1 MSGIERKG
9 DLDHREQQDQ
19 YPRGLQGPAPPNRR
33 RPRRDHR
40 PQGRAAGQPRLVRL
54 GRRARQD
61 QPNQNAPEVQERRAR
76 PANRPL
82 HRGPGEPP
90 ALHRDPGRGR
100 ARRGGPEHRLH
111 QLHGEEVPRREPVPQ
126 PPAWRRADRPVRGAA
141 THDPDGLGDP
151 ALAPPGTMPQGMK
164 ALRRALAYLR
174 SYKREALGAF
184 FALLLVSAANLVT
197 PQLIA
202 YAIDTGVTPPGS
214 PRAILLAV
222 VGLIAVALARGLFQ
236 FLQGYLAERASQGVA
251 YDLRNTLFEK
261 IERLGF
267 AYYDRVETG
276 QLVTRLTSDVEQ
288 IRTFAGSGVVQLAS
302 AAVMLVGTTVLLL
315 VLDWRLALIALA
327 TVPAIFVLLLRFVRK
342 IGPLFR
348 GVQQT
353 LGRLNTVLQEDLAG
367 VRTIRTYGR
376 EDFETARY
384 RAVNEDLL
392 RRNLETVYTFSNNFP
407 FIFLLANVG
416 TLLIVLFGGLQVIG
430 GGLLVGELI
439 AFNTYLGFLLF
450 PILTIGFLAAQ
461 ISRAGASAQRVFTIL
476 DAPVAV
482 QDAPDAVRLPPIRCR
497 VEFDDVR
504 FRYPG
509 SEKEILGGVSLHVEP
524 GQTAAILGTTGS
536 GKSTLVNLIPRFY
549 DVTGGAVRLDGHDVR
564 DVTLSSLRARIG
576 IVLQETLLFSGTVRD
591 NIAYGRPD
599 ATREEV
605 EAAAT
610 AAQADEFIRR
620 LPRGYDTVVGERGVG
635 LSGGQRQRIAI
646 ARALLVDPRLLILD
660 DSTSA
665 VDAETE
671 SAIQA
676 SLDELMRDAERT
688 VFVIAQRVSTVR
700 DADQILVLDDGKIA
714 ARGTHEELLRDSAL
728 YNEILGSQLTT
739 EKAGAGA

>member
-1 MSGIERKG
+1 
-9 DLDHREQQDQ
+9 
-19 YPRGLQGPAPPNRR
+19 
-33 RPRRDHR
+33 
-40 PQGRAAGQPRLVRL
+40 
-54 GRRARQD
+54 
-61 QPNQNAPEVQERRAR
+61 
-76 PANRPL
+76 
-82 HRGPGEPP
+82 
-90 ALHRDPGRGR
+90 
-100 ARRGGPEHRLH
+100 
-111 QLHGEEVPRREPVPQ
+111 
-126 PPAWRRADRPVRGAA
+126 
-141 THDPDGLGDP
+141 
-151 ALAPPGTMPQGMK
+151 
-164 ALRRALAYLR
+164 
-174 SYKREALGAF
+174 
-184 FALLLVSAANLVT
+184 
-197 PQLIA
+197 
-202 YAIDTGVTPPGS
+202 
-214 PRAILLAV
+214 
-222 VGLIAVALARGLFQ
+222 
-236 FLQGYLAERASQGVA
+236 
-251 YDLRNTLFEK
+251 
-261 IERLGF
+261 
-267 AYYDRVETG
+267 
-276 QLVTRLTSDVEQ
+276 
-288 IRTFAGSGVVQLAS
+288 
-302 AAVMLVGTTVLLL
+302 
-315 VLDWRLALIALA
+315 
-327 TVPAIFVLLLRFVRK
+327 VRK

-376 EDFETARY
+376 EDYETARY
-384 RAVNEDLL
+384 RDVNDDLL
-392 RRNLETVYTFSNNFP
+392 RRNLQTVYTFSNNFP

-430 GGLLVGELI
+430 GRLLVGELI

-461 ISRAGASAQRVFTIL
+461 ISRAGASAQRVFEIL
-476 DAPVAV
+476 DAPVEV
-482 QDAPDAVRLPPIRCR
+482 QDAPDAVPLPPIRCK

-509 SEKEILGGVSLHVEP
+509 SEKQILDGVSLHVEP

-564 DVTLSSLRARIG
+564 DVTLSSLRAQIG

-605 EAAAT
+605 EAAAG

-620 LPRGYDTVVGERGVG
+620 LHRGYDTVVGERGVG

-671 SAIQA
+671 AAIQE
-676 SLDELMRDAERT
+676 SLDRLMREADRT
-688 VFVIAQRVSTVR
+688 VFVIAQRISTVR
-700 DADQILVLDDGKIA
+700 DADVILVLDEGKIA
-714 ARGTHEELLRDSAL
+714 ARGTHEELLRDSEL

-739 EKAGAGA
+739 EKAGA